1 MSDQINELLTVR
13 EAADYLRVPQ
23 SWIYERTRR
32 GAIPVRKIG
41 HLVRI
46 PRFELMTWVDE
57 QTVIRPSLD
66 GLASTEE

>member
-1 MSDQINELLTVR
+1 MENATSELLTVQ

-23 SWIYERTRR
+23 SWVYERTRT

-46 PRFELMTWVDE
+46 PRAELLSWVDE
-57 QTVIRPSLD
+57 RTVCA
-66 GLASTEE
+66 ASHGAS

>member
-1 MSDQINELLTVR
+1 MSDQINELLTVQ

-46 PRFELMTWVDE
+46 PRFEFMTWIDQQVVIQTSVDGM
-57 QTVIRPSLD
+57 S
-66 GLASTEE
+66 

>member
-1 MSDQINELLTVR
+1 MGNTTSELLTVQ

-23 SWIYERTRR
+23 SWVYERTRT

-46 PRFELMTWVDE
+46 PRIELMTWLDD
-57 QTVIRPSLD
+57 QTVRSALES
-66 GLASTEE
+66 GARRG